1 MNTAK
6 QFTEIM
12 SNETAKVDIDYTNEQ
27 VPQSA
32 RRGFW
37 KMFMIMMGFTFF
49 SASMWVGQ
57 KLAEGL
63 DFWQFLGA
71 LLFGGALLGAYTG
84 ALGYVGGDSGLSL
97 DNLAIRS
104 FGRYGS
110 YLPSAMISFTQ
121 MGWFGVGLAMFAIPV
136 ATQLLGGDKLVE
148 YILVAVAG
156 ICMTAS
162 AYRGIKSLTII
173 SFIAVPCVAILG
185 TIAMVMAVMQG
196 NGSIIEQFAVS
207 TTDLGIVG
215 GAGLVIGS
223 FVSGGTATPNF
234 TRFSKSGKMG
244 CIISV
249 VAFFIGNS
257 LMFSFGAVSSIFVG
271 GNDIFD
277 VMLKLNLF
285 YAAILVLG
293 LNIWTTNDNALYSVG
308 LGLANIFKMKKS
320 TMVLVAGLIG
330 TVMAEWLYYNFC
342 GFLNILNC
350 TLPPVGI
357 ILVVAYFTNR
367 KAFADGAEIKNVNW
381 GAVIGV
387 IAGAVVANFMTWGV
401 PSINGMVVA
410 TLCYLAGCLI
420 DLRKE

>member
-1 MNTAK
+1 
-6 QFTEIM
+6 M

-367 KAFADGAEIKNVNW
+367 KAFADGAEIKNVNC

>member
-1 MNTAK
+1 
-6 QFTEIM
+6 M

-63 DFWQFLGA
+63 DFWQFMGA

>member
-1 MNTAK
+1 MSK
-6 QFTEIM
+6 QV
-12 SNETAKVDIDYTNEQ
+12 AKVDIDYTNER
-27 VPQSA
+27 VPQEA
-32 RRGFW
+32 RRGFL

-63 DFWQFLGA
+63 DFQQFICA
-71 LLFGGALLGAYTG
+71 LVFGGALLGAYTG

-110 YLPSAMISFTQ
+110 YLPSAMIAFTQ

-136 ATQLLGGDKLVE
+136 ATQLLGGDKMVE
-148 YILVAVAG
+148 YALVAVAG
-156 ICMTAS
+156 VCMTAS

-196 NGSIIEQFAVS
+196 NGSIIDQFAVS
-207 TTDLGIVG
+207 TTDLGVVG

-223 FVSGGTATPNF
+223 FVSGGSATPNF

-244 CIISV
+244 CIISI

-257 LMFSFGAVSSIFVG
+257 LMFCFGAVSSIFVG

-357 ILVVAYFTNR
+357 IIVVAYFSNR
-367 KAFADGAEIKNVNW
+367 RAFVTDTVEIKNVDW
-381 GAVIGV
+381 GAVTGV
-387 IAGAVVANFMTWGV
+387 IAGAAVANFLPWGV

-410 TLCYLAGCLI
+410 TLCYQAGRLI
-420 DLRKE
+420 SMPSVKK

>member
-1 MNTAK
+1 MSK
-6 QFTEIM
+6 QV
-12 SNETAKVDIDYTNEQ
+12 AKVDIDYTNER
-27 VPQSA
+27 VPQEA
-32 RRGFW
+32 RRGFL

-63 DFWQFLGA
+63 DFQQFICA
-71 LLFGGALLGAYTG
+71 LVFGGALLGAYTG

-110 YLPSAMISFTQ
+110 YLPSAMIAFTQ

-136 ATQLLGGDKLVE
+136 ATQLLGGDKMVE
-148 YILVAVAG
+148 YALVAVAG
-156 ICMTAS
+156 VCMTAS
-162 AYRGIKSLTII
+162 AYRGIKRLTII

-196 NGSIIEQFAVS
+196 NGSIIDQFAVS
-207 TTDLGIVG
+207 TTDLGVIG

-223 FVSGGTATPNF
+223 FVSGGSATPNF

-244 CIISV
+244 CIISI

-257 LMFSFGAVSSIFVG
+257 LMFCFGAVSSIFVG

-357 ILVVAYFTNR
+357 IIVVAYFSNR
-367 KAFADGAEIKNVNW
+367 RAFVTDTVEIKNVDW
-381 GAVIGV
+381 GAVTGV
-387 IAGAVVANFMTWGV
+387 IAGAVVANFLPWGV

-410 TLCYLAGCLI
+410 TLCYQAGRLI
-420 DLRKE
+420 SMPSVKK

>member
-1 MNTAK
+1 
-6 QFTEIM
+6 M

-410 TLCYLAGCLI
+410 TLCYLAGCFI

>member
-1 MNTAK
+1 
-6 QFTEIM
+6 M
-12 SNETAKVDIDYTNEQ
+12 SNQTAKVDIDYTNER
-27 VPQSA
+27 VPQEA
-32 RRGFW
+32 RRGFL

-63 DFWQFLGA
+63 DFQQFIGA
-71 LLFGGALLGAYTG
+71 LVFGGALLGAYTG
-84 ALGYVGGDSGLSL
+84 ALGYVGGESGLSL

-136 ATQLLGGDKLVE
+136 ATQLLGGDKTVE
-148 YILVAVAG
+148 YALVALAG
-156 ICMTAS
+156 VCMTAS

-196 NGSIIEQFAVS
+196 NGSIIEQFAVK
-207 TTDLGIVG
+207 TTDLGVVG

-223 FVSGGTATPNF
+223 FVSGGSATPNF

-244 CIISV
+244 CIISI

-257 LMFSFGAVSSIFVG
+257 LMFCFGAVSSICVVV
-271 GNDIFD
+271 NDIFD
-277 VMLKLNLF
+277 VMLNLNLF
-285 YAAILVLG
+285 YIAILVLG
-293 LNIWTTNDNALYSVG
+293 LNIWTTNDNALYSAG
-308 LGLANIFKMKKS
+308 LGLANITKLSKKAL
-320 TMVLVAGLIG
+320 VLATGLLG
-330 TVMAEWLYYNFC
+330 TLAAEWLYWNFC

-357 ILVVAYFTNR
+357 IIVISYFMHR
-367 KAFADGAEIKNVNW
+367 KAYINGTVAINNVEW
-381 GAVIGV
+381 GAVAGV
-387 IAGAVVANFMTWGV
+387 AAGAVVANLVPWGIA
-401 PSINGMVVA
+401 SINGMVVA
-410 TLCYLAGCLI
+410 SICYLAGNALQH
-420 DLRKE
+420 RSN

>member
-1 MNTAK
+1 MSK
-6 QFTEIM
+6 QV
-12 SNETAKVDIDYTNEQ
+12 AKVDIDYTNER
-27 VPQSA
+27 VPQEA
-32 RRGFW
+32 RRGFL

-63 DFWQFLGA
+63 DFQQFICA
-71 LLFGGALLGAYTG
+71 LVFGGALLGAYTG

-110 YLPSAMISFTQ
+110 YLPSAMIAFTQ

-136 ATQLLGGDKLVE
+136 ATQLLGGDKMVE
-148 YILVAVAG
+148 YALVAVAG
-156 ICMTAS
+156 VCMTAS

-196 NGSIIEQFAVS
+196 NGSIIDQFAVS
-207 TTDLGIVG
+207 TTDLGVVG

-223 FVSGGTATPNF
+223 FVSGGSATPNF

-244 CIISV
+244 CIISI

-257 LMFSFGAVSSIFVG
+257 LMFCFGAVSSIFVG

-357 ILVVAYFTNR
+357 IIVVAYFSNR
-367 KAFADGAEIKNVNW
+367 RAFVADTVEIKNVDW
-381 GAVIGV
+381 GAVTGV
-387 IAGAVVANFMTWGV
+387 IAGAAVANFLPWGV

-410 TLCYLAGCLI
+410 TLCYQAGRLI
-420 DLRKE
+420 SMPSVKK

>member
-1 MNTAK
+1 MSK
-6 QFTEIM
+6 QV
-12 SNETAKVDIDYTNEQ
+12 AKVDIDYTNER
-27 VPQSA
+27 VPQEA
-32 RRGFW
+32 RRGFL

-63 DFWQFLGA
+63 DFQQFICA
-71 LLFGGALLGAYTG
+71 LVFGGALLGAYTG

-110 YLPSAMISFTQ
+110 YLPSAMIAFTQ

-136 ATQLLGGDKLVE
+136 ATQLLGGDKMVE
-148 YILVAVAG
+148 YALVAVAG
-156 ICMTAS
+156 VCMTAS

-196 NGSIIEQFAVS
+196 NGSIIDQFAVS
-207 TTDLGIVG
+207 TTDLGVIG

-223 FVSGGTATPNF
+223 FVSGGSATPNF

-244 CIISV
+244 CIISI

-257 LMFSFGAVSSIFVG
+257 LMFCFGAVSSIFVG

-357 ILVVAYFTNR
+357 IIVVAYFSNR
-367 KAFADGAEIKNVNW
+367 RAFVTDMVEIKNVDW
-381 GAVIGV
+381 GAVTGV
-387 IAGAVVANFMTWGV
+387 IAGAVVANFLPWGV

-410 TLCYLAGCLI
+410 TLCYQAGRLI
-420 DLRKE
+420 SMPSVKK

>member
-27 VPQSA
+27 VPQEA
-32 RRGFW
+32 RRGFL

-257 LMFSFGAVSSIFVG
+257 LMFCFGAVSSIFVG

-420 DLRKE
+420 DLRKD

>member
-1 MNTAK
+1 
-6 QFTEIM
+6 M

-367 KAFADGAEIKNVNW
+367 KAFAEGAEIKNVNW

>member
-1 MNTAK
+1 
-6 QFTEIM
+6 M

>member
-1 MNTAK
+1 MSK
-6 QFTEIM
+6 QV
-12 SNETAKVDIDYTNEQ
+12 AKVDIDYTNER
-27 VPQSA
+27 VPQEA
-32 RRGFW
+32 RRGFL

-63 DFWQFLGA
+63 DFQQFICA
-71 LLFGGALLGAYTG
+71 LVFGGALLGAYTG

-110 YLPSAMISFTQ
+110 YLPSAMIAFTQ

-136 ATQLLGGDKLVE
+136 ATQLLGGDKMVE
-148 YILVAVAG
+148 YALVAVAG
-156 ICMTAS
+156 VCMTAS

-196 NGSIIEQFAVS
+196 NGSIIDQFAVS
-207 TTDLGIVG
+207 TTDLGVVG

-223 FVSGGTATPNF
+223 FVSGGSATPNF

-244 CIISV
+244 CIISI

-257 LMFSFGAVSSIFVG
+257 LMFCFGAVSSIFVG

-357 ILVVAYFTNR
+357 IIVVSYFTNR
-367 KAFADGAEIKNVNW
+367 KAFVTDTVKIKNVDW
-381 GAVIGV
+381 GAVTGV
-387 IAGAVVANFMTWGV
+387 IAGAVVANFVPWGV

-410 TLCYLAGCLI
+410 TLCYLAGQLI
-420 DLRKE
+420 NLPSVKQ

>member
-367 KAFADGAEIKNVNW
+367 KAFAEGAEIKNVNW

>member
-1 MNTAK
+1 MSK
-6 QFTEIM
+6 QV
-12 SNETAKVDIDYTNEQ
+12 AKVDIDYTNER
-27 VPQSA
+27 VPQEA
-32 RRGFW
+32 RRGFL

-63 DFWQFLGA
+63 DFQQFICA
-71 LLFGGALLGAYTG
+71 LVFGGALLGAYTG

-110 YLPSAMISFTQ
+110 YLPSAMIAFTQ

-136 ATQLLGGDKLVE
+136 ATQLLGGDKMVE
-148 YILVAVAG
+148 YALVAVAG
-156 ICMTAS
+156 VCMTAS

-196 NGSIIEQFAVS
+196 NGSIIDQFAVS
-207 TTDLGIVG
+207 TTDLGVVG

-223 FVSGGTATPNF
+223 FVSGGSATPNF

-244 CIISV
+244 CIISI

-257 LMFSFGAVSSIFVG
+257 LMFCFGAVSSIFVG

-308 LGLANIFKMKKS
+308 LGLANIFKKKKS

-357 ILVVAYFTNR
+357 IIVVAYFSNR
-367 KAFADGAEIKNVNW
+367 RAFVTDTVEIKNVDW
-381 GAVIGV
+381 GAVTGV
-387 IAGAVVANFMTWGV
+387 IAGAAVANFLPWGV

-410 TLCYLAGCLI
+410 TLCYQAGRLI
-420 DLRKE
+420 SMPSVKK

>member
-1 MNTAK
+1 MSK
-6 QFTEIM
+6 Q
-12 SNETAKVDIDYTNEQ
+12 TAKVDIDYTNER
-27 VPQSA
+27 VPQEA
-32 RRGFW
+32 RRGFL

-63 DFWQFLGA
+63 DFQQFICA
-71 LLFGGALLGAYTG
+71 LVFGGALLGAYTG

-110 YLPSAMISFTQ
+110 YLPSAMISLTQ

-136 ATQLLGGDKLVE
+136 ATQLLGGDKMVE
-148 YILVAVAG
+148 YALVAVAG
-156 ICMTAS
+156 VCMTAS

-196 NGSIIEQFAVS
+196 NGSIIDQFAVS
-207 TTDLGIVG
+207 TTDLGVIG

-223 FVSGGTATPNF
+223 FVSGGSATPNF
-234 TRFSKSGKMG
+234 TRFSKNGKMG
-244 CIISV
+244 CIISI

-257 LMFSFGAVSSIFVG
+257 LMFCFGAVSSIFVG

-357 ILVVAYFTNR
+357 IIVVAYFSNR
-367 KAFADGAEIKNVNW
+367 RAFVDDTVAIKNVDW
-381 GAVIGV
+381 GAVTGV
-387 IAGAVVANFMTWGV
+387 IAGAVVANFLPWGV

-410 TLCYLAGCLI
+410 TLCYQAGCLI
-420 DLRKE
+420 SSRKAK

>member
-1 MNTAK
+1 MSK
-6 QFTEIM
+6 QV
-12 SNETAKVDIDYTNEQ
+12 AKVDIDYTNER
-27 VPQSA
+27 VPQEA
-32 RRGFW
+32 RRGFL

-63 DFWQFLGA
+63 DFQQFICA
-71 LLFGGALLGAYTG
+71 LVFGGALLGAYTG

-110 YLPSAMISFTQ
+110 YLPSAMIAFTQ

-136 ATQLLGGDKLVE
+136 ATQLLGGDKMVE
-148 YILVAVAG
+148 YALVAVAG
-156 ICMTAS
+156 VCMTAS

-196 NGSIIEQFAVS
+196 NGSIIDQFAVS
-207 TTDLGIVG
+207 TTDLGVVG

-223 FVSGGTATPNF
+223 FVSGGSATPNF

-244 CIISV
+244 CIISI

-257 LMFSFGAVSSIFVG
+257 LMFCFGAVSSIFVG

-357 ILVVAYFTNR
+357 IIVVSYFTNR
-367 KAFADGAEIKNVNW
+367 KAFVTDTVKIKNVDW
-381 GAVIGV
+381 GAVTGV
-387 IAGAVVANFMTWGV
+387 IAGAVVANFLPWGV

-410 TLCYLAGCLI
+410 TLCYQAGRLI
-420 DLRKE
+420 SMPSVKK